1 MLRGDQSVARELY
14 AKAAEAEERA
24 LESIDLSK
32 PRTYGI
38 TAISAVSLRH
48 KAMQENEA
56 SILAH
61 RCLGSDRLPNFARV
75 QLDELLDTIRRN
87 AAGFDLA
94 EAQLLVS
101 LSGGSLVPGGAPMDL
116 IASKSQKMG
125 ALLYRTV
132 EYLKQLPHR
141 NRGEPQKDIRD
152 SFKPWIFQA
161 APGSY
166 QFAVSVQQARQLSMF
181 DDINILPSDIV
192 SRLFAILQACS
203 ESPENRL
210 TEIVPDVSYRTTFL
224 KLTRD
229 MAPTGNQF
237 RRLDIRIGDVANS
250 LVLVPS
256 TRNAISDAIRAIPS
270 DRPEGADDEI
280 RGILR
285 ALHLDRDWIEVM
297 DEDHN
302 SQRIE
307 RVGEEV
313 DDRLGPMVNGPVV
326 VHITRVGDKQYFRDI
341 EIDE

>member
-1 MLRGDQSVARELY
+1 MRLGDQLAARELY

-24 LESIDLSK
+24 LEDIDLSK
-32 PRTYGI
+32 PRTFGI
-38 TAISAVSLRH
+38 IAISAVALRH
-48 KAMQENEA
+48 KAMQGNEA

-61 RCLGSDRLPNFARV
+61 RCLGSNRLPNFARV

-87 AAGFDLA
+87 AAGFDLS

-132 EYLKQLPHR
+132 EYLKHLPHR
-141 NRGEPQKDIRD
+141 TRGEPQKDIRD

-166 QFAVSVQQARQLSMF
+166 QFAVSVQHARQLSMF
-181 DDINILPSDIV
+181 DDFDILPKDIV
-192 SRLFAILQACS
+192 TRLYAILQACS
-203 ESPENRL
+203 ESPESRL
-210 TEIVPDVSYRTTFL
+210 IQIVPDISYRTTFL

-237 RRLDIRIGDVANS
+237 GRLDIRIGDVTNS

-256 TRNAISDAIRAIPS
+256 TRNAINDAIRAIPS
-270 DRPEGADDEI
+270 GSPEGADDEI
-280 RGILR
+280 RGVLR
-285 ALHLDRDWIEVM
+285 ALHLDRDWIEVV
-297 DEDHN
+297 DEDNN

-307 RVGEEV
+307 RVGEEL
-313 DDRLGPMVNGPVV
+313 DDRLGPMVNGPVI
-326 VHITRVGDKQYFRDI
+326 VHITRVGNKQYLRDI